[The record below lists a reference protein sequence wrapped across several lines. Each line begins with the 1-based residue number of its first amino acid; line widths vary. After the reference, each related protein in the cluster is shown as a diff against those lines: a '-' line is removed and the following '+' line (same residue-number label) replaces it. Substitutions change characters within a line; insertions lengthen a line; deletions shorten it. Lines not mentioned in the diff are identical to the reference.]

1 MKLDRQHEDVITIA
15 SIASSDIVVIRN
27 DDISIASGSHRR
39 TGSDQISISASAQKH
54 SDDESTTH
62 DRLMTLEAKLKHRDQ
77 RLEELSRLTD
87 ILKGQN
93 ATLAQ
98 RNKQVSNKY
107 VLNVGQIS
115 FSLDWPPNQSFKS
128 S

>member
-27 DDISIASGSHRR
+27 DDFSIASGSHRR
-39 TGSDQISISASAQKH
+39 TGSDQVSISASAQKH
-54 SDDESTTH
+54 SDDESTH

-77 RLEELSRLTD
+77 RLEELSRLAD

-98 RNKQVSNKY
+98 RNKQMSNKY
-107 VLNVGQIS
+107 VLNVSQIS
-115 FSLDWPPNQSFKS
+115 FPLDWPPNQSSKNS
-128 S
+128 